1 MQCRVS
7 GVTSAVVSLTV
18 FCVMPGFV
26 HIVVVKSLEQG
37 GHSCASSTNIL
48 TCKPAVE
55 NLWYIHMK
63 IGDAP
68 TLLKNCVVCWI
79 FLVNV

>member
-18 FCVMPGFV
+18 FCVMPSFV
-26 HIVVVKSLEQG
+26 DIDGVKSLEQG
-37 GHSCASSTNIL
+37 GHSCTTSTNLL

-55 NLWYIHMK
+55 SLWYMHMK
-63 IGDAP
+63 IGAAP